1 MLLSKGKTITGTNP
15 EMERELQLSKR
26 LEEAKTKNS
35 AFQSLDKMLAFQNH
49 PKLNKIREENPL
61 NNIKVPQGDLSDV
74 DDRIGQFSIPV
85 DGTGETMHPLL
96 SVSQYQSPYH

>member
-1 MLLSKGKTITGTNP
+1 MKTLMLSKGSTIKGRDP

-49 PKLNKIREENPL
+49 PKLNKIRDENPL
-61 NNIKVPQGDLSDV
+61 NNIEVP
-74 DDRIGQFSIPV
+74 
-85 DGTGETMHPLL
+85 
-96 SVSQYQSPYH
+96 